1 MGGDASARFLVYEAE
16 VEMAEWA
23 ADEKFLQKLA
33 DEGRGEF
40 RRGSKLAAFLE
51 QLPLPPAAKTKP
63 RVDLAPDW
71 TSASWS
77 PFLVRVFR
85 AVYGAAGRGMVPA
98 AALGHGVT
106 FLPSFRYSGER
117 GERRERP

>member
-1 MGGDASARFLVYEAE
+1 
-16 VEMAEWA
+16 MAEWA

-40 RRGSKLAAFLE
+40 RRGAKLAAFLE
-51 QLPLPPAAKTKP
+51 QLPLPPAAKTKS

-77 PFLVRVFR
+77 PFFVLFFVLFTGLL
-85 AVYGAAGRGMVPA
+85 AGNGSCGGAGAW
-98 AALGHGVT
+98 
-106 FLPSFRYSGER
+106 
-117 GERRERP
+117 RERDSVGRINPPVRLCLTEVQSRSLVGLTSYMWGKPS